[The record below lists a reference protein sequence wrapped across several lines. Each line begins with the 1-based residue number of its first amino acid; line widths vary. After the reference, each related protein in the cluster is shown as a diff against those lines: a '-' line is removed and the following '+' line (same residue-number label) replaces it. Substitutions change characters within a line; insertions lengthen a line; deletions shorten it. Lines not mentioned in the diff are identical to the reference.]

1 MCTALKLLN
10 KKEARKTKQN
20 KSKKNFIKYIYKQS
34 KNMYLIQSK
43 RKRKQ
48 GYYRVIASDTLV
60 MNVCVD
66 W

>member
-34 KNMYLIQSK
+34 KNMYLIQSE

-60 MNVCVD
+60 TNVCVD